1 MNTEKNKKKLQII
14 VSTIL
19 FTVAYVI
26 DKKTNLTMTQNLC
39 MYLVPYLAAGFDI
52 LREAAEKIFKGEL
65 FDEDFL
71 MSIATIGALL
81 IGFLPNKEPE
91 FDEAVFVML
100 FYQVGELFEIIA
112 EGNSKRA
119 IENLMDIRPDSAYIE
134 KDGKIIKVDPKIVKI
149 NDEIIIMPGKKV
161 PMDGIIVDGK
171 SSLNTVAITGESV
184 PRDVKKGDMIISGC
198 VNLTGTLT
206 VRVTKTF
213 GESTASKIIDLVKN
227 ASNSKSKSEKF
238 ITKFSKIYTPVICLI
253 AVVLSVI
260 MPLISGDFVA
270 NFATWFSRALTF
282 LVVSCPCALVI
293 SVPLS
298 FFGGIGGASKNGILI
313 KGSNYIENLTKI
325 KTMVFDK
332 TGTLTEGVFEVV
344 AVHPEIFNENEILHL
359 ASHVERYSTH
369 PIAISLKKAY
379 KKENDDC
386 KVTNVEE
393 IAGNGIKA
401 NVNGKEIYVGNDK
414 LMESMNI
421 TYKKCDNV
429 GTIVHVAY
437 SDKYLGHIVISDKI
451 KDDSKDGIEKIQ
463 SLGINTVMLSGD
475 KKEVAKD
482 VATKLKIKDYYGELL
497 PQDKVAKLDQFMKNK
512 IHDGEI
518 AFVGDG
524 INDAVSLTRA
534 DVGIAMGGIGTDAA
548 IEAADVVIM
557 DDKISKIFDAIGIA
571 KKTIKIAKEN
581 IVFAIVVKIIVLI
594 LAGLGIAPMWMAV
607 FADVGVTI
615 IDTINATRTLSYKKN
630 K

>member
-19 FTVAYVI
+19 FTVAYII
-26 DKKTNLTMTQNLC
+26 DKKTNLSMTQNLC

-260 MPLISGDFVA
+260 MPLISGNFVA

>member
-71 MSIATIGALL
+71 MSIATIGALF

-253 AVVLSVI
+253 AVALSVI
-260 MPLISGDFVA
+260 MPLISGNFVA

-332 TGTLTEGVFEVV
+332 TGTLTEGIFEVV

-414 LMESMNI
+414 LMESMSI
-421 TYKKCDNV
+421 TYKKCDTV

-451 KDDSKDGIEKIQ
+451 KDDSKAGIEKIQ

>member
-71 MSIATIGALL
+71 MSIATIGALF

-253 AVVLSVI
+253 AVALSVI
-260 MPLISGDFVA
+260 MPLISGNFVA

-482 VATKLKIKDYYGELL
+482 VATKLEIKDYYGELL

>member
-71 MSIATIGALL
+71 MSIATIGALF

-437 SDKYLGHIVISDKI
+437 PDKYLGHIVISDKI

>member
-1 MNTEKNKKKLQII
+1 M
-14 VSTIL
+14 S
-19 FTVAYVI
+19 
-26 DKKTNLTMTQNLC
+26 
-39 MYLVPYLAAGFDI
+39 LVPYLAAGFDI

-260 MPLISGDFVA
+260 MPLISGNFVA

-414 LMESMNI
+414 LMESMSI

-482 VATKLKIKDYYGELL
+482 VATKLEIKDYYGELL

>member
-26 DKKTNLTMTQNLC
+26 DKRTNLTMTQNLC

-52 LREAAEKIFKGEL
+52 LSEAAEKIFKGEL

-71 MSIATIGALL
+71 MSIATIGALF

-260 MPLISGDFVA
+260 MPLISGNFVA

-512 IHDGEI
+512 IHDGQI

>member
-253 AVVLSVI
+253 AVALSVI
-260 MPLISGDFVA
+260 MPLISGNFVA

-482 VATKLKIKDYYGELL
+482 VATKLEIKDYYGELL

>member
-253 AVVLSVI
+253 AVVLSVV
-260 MPLISGDFVA
+260 MPLISGNFVA

-437 SDKYLGHIVISDKI
+437 PDKYLGHIVISDKI

>member
-253 AVVLSVI
+253 AVALSVI
-260 MPLISGDFVA
+260 MPLISGNFVA

-332 TGTLTEGVFEVV
+332 TGTLTEGIFEVV

-482 VATKLKIKDYYGELL
+482 VATKLEIKDYYGELL

>member
-71 MSIATIGALL
+71 MSIATIGALF

-161 PMDGIIVDGK
+161 PMDGIVVDGK

-227 ASNSKSKSEKF
+227 ASNSKSKSEKI

-260 MPLISGDFVA
+260 MPLISGNFVA

>member
-71 MSIATIGALL
+71 MSIATIGALF

-253 AVVLSVI
+253 AVALSVI
-260 MPLISGDFVA
+260 MPLISGNFVA

-414 LMESMNI
+414 LMESLNI

>member
-71 MSIATIGALL
+71 MSIATIGALF

-260 MPLISGDFVA
+260 MPLISGNFVA

-482 VATKLKIKDYYGELL
+482 VATKLEIKDYYGELL

>member
-1 MNTEKNKKKLQII
+1 MNTKKNKKKLQII

-71 MSIATIGALL
+71 MSIATIGALF

-253 AVVLSVI
+253 AVALSVI
-260 MPLISGDFVA
+260 MPLISGNFVA

-437 SDKYLGHIVISDKI
+437 PDKYLGHIVISDKI

>member
-71 MSIATIGALL
+71 MSIATIGALF

-260 MPLISGDFVA
+260 MPLISGNFVA

-414 LMESMNI
+414 LMESMSI
-421 TYKKCDNV
+421 TYKKCDTV

-482 VATKLKIKDYYGELL
+482 VATKLEIKDYYGELL

>member
-19 FTVAYVI
+19 FTIAYVI

-52 LREAAEKIFKGEL
+52 LSEAAEKIFKGEL

-238 ITKFSKIYTPVICLI
+238 ITKFSKIYTPVICII
-253 AVVLSVI
+253 AVVLSVV
-260 MPLISGDFVA
+260 MPLISGNFVA

>member
-19 FTVAYVI
+19 FIVAYVI
-26 DKKTNLTMTQNLC
+26 DKKTNLSMTQNLC

-52 LREAAEKIFKGEL
+52 LSEAAEKIFKGEL

-71 MSIATIGALL
+71 MSIATIGALF

-227 ASNSKSKSEKF
+227 ASNSKSKSEKI

-260 MPLISGDFVA
+260 MPLISGNFVA

>member
-253 AVVLSVI
+253 AVVLSVV
-260 MPLISGDFVA
+260 MPLISGNFVA

>member
-19 FTVAYVI
+19 FTVTYVI
-26 DKKTNLTMTQNLC
+26 DKKTNLSMTQNLC

-260 MPLISGDFVA
+260 MPLISGNFVA